1 MKAKKRLIKL
11 EKQINELTKKINEL
25 NKPKSSPNVKTMG
38 FHQLSNLQSE
48 SDEYYLF
55 ES

>member
-11 EKQINELTKKINEL
+11 EKQVRKLTKEL
-25 NKPKSSPNVKTMG
+25 NKPKENVRTIG